1 MKIIKSQIMEV
12 GVMNLT
18 VCNLAQKLQVSLED
32 IEGGKF
38 DVVYTLVES
47 ATDKQFLQSVKK
59 STTFSSSCVVA

>member
-47 ATDKQFLQSVKK
+47 STDKQFLQSVKK
-59 STTFSSSCVVA
+59 NTTFSSSLVA

>member
-18 VCNLAQKLQVSLED
+18 VCNLAQKLQISLED

-47 ATDKQFLQSVKK
+47 ATDQQFLQSVKK
-59 STTFSSSCVVA
+59 NTTFSSSLVA

>member
-18 VCNLAQKLQVSLED
+18 VCNLAQKLQVSLEG

-47 ATDKQFLQSVKK
+47 ATDQQFLQSVKK
-59 STTFSSSCVVA
+59 NTTFSSSLVA

>member
-1 MKIIKSQIMEV
+1 MKIIKSQIV
-12 GVMNLT
+12 VVRVMNLT

-47 ATDKQFLQSVKK
+47 ATDQQFLQSVKK
-59 STTFSSSCVVA
+59 NTTFSSSLVA

>member
-47 ATDKQFLQSVKK
+47 ATDQQFLQSVKK
-59 STTFSSSCVVA
+59 NTTFSSSLVA